1 MHTLCVCVCL
11 VLYFT
16 FCTLGDPATSAITIS
31 HMGMFPKPLH
41 IPGEITTAYDI
52 TINRRIGQTSHL
64 VFNVTWEKK
73 ILNSWHVVRCQNG
86 LGSWLV
92 WNISDSCTK
101 FC

>member
-1 MHTLCVCVCL
+1 MCL
-11 VLYFT
+11 VLYLT

-31 HMGMFPKPLH
+31 HMGMFPQPLH

-64 VFNVTWEKK
+64 VLNVTWEKK
-73 ILNSWHVVRCQNG
+73 FLNGWLGVPCRNG

-92 WNISDSCTK
+92 WDISNIYTK